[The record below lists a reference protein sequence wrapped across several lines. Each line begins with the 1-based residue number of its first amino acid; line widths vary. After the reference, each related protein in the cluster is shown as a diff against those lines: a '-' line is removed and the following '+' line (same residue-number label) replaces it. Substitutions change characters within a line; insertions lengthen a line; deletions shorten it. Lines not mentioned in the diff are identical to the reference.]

1 MHAILIELLAPIIP
15 LILYLRTQRR
25 TSAALPELLIRYFLY
40 ALSNVLF
47 ITLVMVLWS
56 SGELSFME
64 RFDRSPAFAL
74 KFLVLEALVVG
85 AITLVDQ
92 TLIRYQIH
100 FQISSSRI
108 STFVT
113 RILLPSL
120 LPLLAIALVCL
131 NGSLIFDHVL
141 WGDEAFSVNTAGNN
155 IAGIIEILHYWDN
168 HPPLYY
174 LWLHLLIS
182 FLGQHGF
189 VYHLSAF
196 LPFAIGI
203 LWAVIG
209 FRRHFGTIPAALFII
224 VSGLASPCLQ
234 YNQEVRMYALAFL
247 ALTLC
252 YYCSYLVIKGSKT
265 AWFFMVFF
273 GLAAAYSHYYALAS
287 AGILLFFTGLGYFI
301 RRRGKAWI
309 PGVLSVLCFILGYL
323 PWLPQ
328 LLDSTGAVAD
338 NWWMTDLLSVRNA
351 LVMISGGETMWK
363 ILFPLFLLL
372 ILLVLVLDCHLLQ
385 VDTQAASPGT
395 DKGHLNIGLCSP
407 TMRNWTECTYSCIIG
422 LLTVGGT
429 LLFAYLLCAVM
440 GPVLAQRYLYP
451 LCSIFVMAIAMAYSR
466 MEEWLR
472 EHAPVSCRSVML
484 IACKCCMLAVCCML
498 LFIGL
503 RNFKVYQANVKME
516 EAGTSET
523 LSLIG
528 EPDKSVPM
536 AVTGVKHL
544 GWTVL
549 QHYYPGHDILN
560 ESCDTVEADAFWY
573 FSGQYLSEE
582 QINRMTERGYLI
594 SGYGEHRISQYTFVL
609 YYFEK

>member
-1 MHAILIELLAPIIP
+1 MHAILIELLTPIIP

-25 TSAALPELLIRYFLY
+25 TPAIFAELLIRYFLY

-56 SGELSFME
+56 SELSFTE
-64 RFDRSPAFAL
+64 RFDRSAAFTL
-74 KFLVLEALVVG
+74 KFLVLETLVIG
-85 AITLVDQ
+85 AITFIDQ

-100 FQISSSRI
+100 FQVSSSRI

-155 IAGIIEILHYWDN
+155 IAGIMQILHYWDN

-203 LWAVIG
+203 LWAVTG
-209 FRRHFGTIPAALFII
+209 FRRHFGSLPAALFVI
-224 VSGLASPCLQ
+224 VSGLALPCLQ

-247 ALTLC
+247 ALALC
-252 YYCSYLVIKGSKT
+252 YYCSYLAIKGSKT

-273 GLAAAYSHYYALAS
+273 GLAAAYSHYYALAG
-287 AGILLFFTGLGYFI
+287 AGILLFSTGLGHFI

-309 PGVLSVLCFILGYL
+309 PGALSVLCFILGYL
-323 PWLPQ
+323 PWLPK
-328 LLDSTGAVAD
+328 LLNSTGAVAN

-363 ILFPLFLLL
+363 ILLPLFLLL
-372 ILLVLVLDCHLLQ
+372 ILLVLVLDCRLLR
-385 VDTQAASPGT
+385 VDTQAAGPGT
-395 DKGHLNIGLCSP
+395 AKGHLNIELCSP
-407 TMRNWTECTYSCIIG
+407 TMRNWTECTYSCFIG

-429 LLFAYLLCAVM
+429 LVFAYLLCAVM
-440 GPVLAQRYLYP
+440 GRPVLAQRYLYP
-451 LCSIFVMAIAMAYSR
+451 LCSIFVMALAMAYSR
-466 MEEWLR
+466 MEKWLR

-484 IACKCCMLAVCCML
+484 ITCKCCMLAVCCIL

-516 EAGTSET
+516 ETGTAKT

-544 GWTVL
+544 SWTVL

-560 ESCDTVEADAFWY
+560 ESCDTVEADTFWY

-582 QINRMTERGYLI
+582 QINRMAERGYLI
-594 SGYGEHRISQYTFVL
+594 SGYGEHRISQYTFIL